1 MCSLTKKKRKAK
13 WEIRKC
19 YFLQERT
26 MKDNSDLNWEIRIV
40 WIVYLYSYNKE
51 MCDFN
56 WYNVNRDIYGIVFE
70 RKVDIKKSFLI
81 T

>member
-1 MCSLTKKKRKAK
+1 
-13 WEIRKC
+13 
-19 YFLQERT
+19 